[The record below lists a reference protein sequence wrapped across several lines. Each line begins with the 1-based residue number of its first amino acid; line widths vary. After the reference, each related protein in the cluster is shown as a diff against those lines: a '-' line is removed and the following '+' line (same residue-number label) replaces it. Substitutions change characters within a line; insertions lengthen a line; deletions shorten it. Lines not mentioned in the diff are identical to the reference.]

1 MAPVTQ
7 NKGFNSRLLANTI
20 ICLIFYSPTFAK
32 TAPFAEL
39 RPPRT
44 TTKLRLSKLFLPLL
58 SLLDRRQRMHP
69 TTALIVDCGSGF
81 TRATVFSRDAHG
93 HVRACEAHEH
103 AGLDEAWRERRVV
116 DALVEGGAALRDWAA
131 SIQALIDAT
140 GCTRAVVGT
149 TGGLRQAVADGLV
162 TPAMVAALVA
172 LLGEL
177 APSAT
182 VRILSGEDEARAEL
196 AAVQYVADATL
207 PAEAAR
213 PVGML
218 SGGGMSCQVG
228 WHERG
233 CKGPSFLSVTAAL
246 LLTLSPTPTLI
257 LALTLTLLHP

>member
-1 MAPVTQ
+1 MH
-7 NKGFNSRLLANTI
+7 SD
-20 ICLIFYSPTFAK
+20 FAK
-32 TAPFAEL
+32 TAPFADL
-39 RPPRT
+39 RPLRT
-44 TTKLRLSKLFLPLL
+44 TTRLRLSKLFLPLL

-177 APSAT
+177 ASNAT
-182 VRILSGEDEARAEL
+182 VRILSGEDEARA
-196 AAVQYVADATL
+196 
-207 PAEAAR
+207 
-213 PVGML
+213 
-218 SGGGMSCQVG
+218 
-228 WHERG
+228 
-233 CKGPSFLSVTAAL
+233 
-246 LLTLSPTPTLI
+246 
-257 LALTLTLLHP
+257 HPNP

>member
-1 MAPVTQ
+1 
-7 NKGFNSRLLANTI
+7 
-20 ICLIFYSPTFAK
+20 
-32 TAPFAEL
+32 
-39 RPPRT
+39 
-44 TTKLRLSKLFLPLL
+44 
-58 SLLDRRQRMHP
+58 
-69 TTALIVDCGSGF
+69 
-81 TRATVFSRDAHG
+81 
-93 HVRACEAHEH
+93 
-103 AGLDEAWRERRVV
+103 
-116 DALVEGGAALRDWAA
+116 
-131 SIQALIDAT
+131 
-140 GCTRAVVGT
+140 
-149 TGGLRQAVADGLV
+149 
-162 TPAMVAALVA
+162 MVAALVA